1 MSGEDNF
8 HILLKE
14 NPSKISILE
23 EFLHGSQKT
32 LGILDSMH
40 PAIAEVRVTDFM
52 LRHQTLLGLT
62 DNDCVVLEALKQ
74 YEIARAK
81 QYGFNSFE
89 IEAKKWTN
97 SSSK

>member
-40 PAIAEVRVTDFM
+40 TAIAEVRVTDFM